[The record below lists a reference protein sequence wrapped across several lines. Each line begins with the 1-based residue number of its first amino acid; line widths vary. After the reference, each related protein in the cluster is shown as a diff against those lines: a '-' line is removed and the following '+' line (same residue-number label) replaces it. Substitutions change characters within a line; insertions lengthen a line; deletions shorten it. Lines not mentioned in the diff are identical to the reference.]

1 MVEEV
6 TATQYKREREREKYI
21 WVRRFISLM
30 CFRVVVIRGGFEFL
44 DLVMTT
50 QFRFRLVVALH

>member
-1 MVEEV
+1 MS
-6 TATQYKREREREKYI
+6 EREREKYI
-21 WVRRFISLM
+21 WVRRFTSLM

-44 DLVMTT
+44 GLVMTT

>member
-6 TATQYKREREREKYI
+6 TATQYEREREREKYI
-21 WVRRFISLM
+21 WVRRFTSLM

-44 DLVMTT
+44 GLVMTT
-50 QFRFRLVVALH
+50 QIRFRLVVALH